1 MKLTFSFRAE
11 TAQHRRQVSGLITAD
26 DAQVATFDLKKI
38 GLTRA
43 DVTFNP
49 IETLATWLGA
59 QPDQRELARFYRTLG
74 DRLKNGGN
82 PVDAVAGGLEY
93 LDDDRLKTQV
103 AIFAAQLAE
112 GHKPADAMRLAR
124 FDARECMVVGAYAT
138 AGNYAEAFA
147 NLSLEIADRY
157 RLMRSIKGMLRMP
170 QIMATLVWFVG
181 LPGVFLGLAPSMM
194 KFFKQAGN
202 TLKIPDSIQA
212 FYAFVGWT
220 QENPWPALALYL
232 GIPTAIWWGIKTP
245 WFKAQLERIK
255 VIHQLS
261 VRNDHAMLWGAYA
274 VLYRAG
280 INPAEICPMLAKTA
294 ARDDT
299 RESLVVMGRR
309 LKGGDD
315 EVSAVDIAKF
325 PKFVLDQYRAAKSS
339 GSLAD
344 GLQRFVSDLKDDV
357 EVLTKKLSDITDL
370 GSKVG
375 LALLA
380 LALAYVVLYPA
391 IGPALSNL

>member
-1 MKLTFSFRAE
+1 MKLTYKFRAE
-11 TAQHRRQVSGLITAD
+11 TIQHHRMVSGLVTAD
-26 DAQVATFDLKKI
+26 DSQVACFELKRI
-38 GLTRA
+38 GLTRM
-43 DVTFNP
+43 DVTWHP
-49 IETLATWLGA
+49 LETIATWLGA
-59 QPDQRELARFYRTLG
+59 APDQRELARFYRTLG

-93 LDDDRLKTQV
+93 LDDERLKTQV

-112 GHKPADAMRLAR
+112 GHKPHDAMRLAR

-138 AGNYAEAFA
+138 AGNYSEAFT
-147 NLSLEIADRY
+147 NLSVEIADRY
-157 RLMRSIKGMLRMP
+157 RLTRSIKGMLRMP
-170 QIMATLVWFVG
+170 QIMAILVWFIG

-202 TLKIPDSIQA
+202 TLKIPESIQS

-232 GIPTAIWWGIKTP
+232 GIPAVIWWGIKTP

-294 ARDDT
+294 AREDT
-299 RESLVVMGRR
+299 RESLIIMGRR

-315 EVSAVDIAKF
+315 EVSAVDIARF

-344 GLQRFVSDLKDDV
+344 GLNRFVMDLKDDI
-357 EVLTKKLSDITDL
+357 EVLTKKLSDIADL
-370 GSKVG
+370 GSKVA

-380 LALAYVVLYPA
+380 LGLAYVVLYPA